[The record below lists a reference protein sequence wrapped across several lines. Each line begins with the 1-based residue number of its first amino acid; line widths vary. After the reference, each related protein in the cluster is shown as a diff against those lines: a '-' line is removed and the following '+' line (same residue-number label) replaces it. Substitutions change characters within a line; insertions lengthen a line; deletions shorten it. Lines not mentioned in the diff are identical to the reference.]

1 MAEERTYKITCNVC
15 GYSEKVSSAQL
26 TYEEGKTCP
35 RCYKGKMYWV
45 PAEEARGREV
55 RRTTMPEERKISLLW
70 LIPIGII
77 LGVGGG
83 LALALAV
90 AGAAPPTVYTCP
102 HCGAEFDTEEE
113 RLAHIEL
120 EHPELPP
127 PANLYGVVT
136 DAQTGYPIAGVKVTI
151 DGLVT
156 STDSSGRYAF
166 EGLTPGSYTIT
177 FEKEGYETEVR

>member
-1 MAEERTYKITCNVC
+1 
-15 GYSEKVSSAQL
+15 
-26 TYEEGKTCP
+26 
-35 RCYKGKMYWV
+35 
-45 PAEEARGREV
+45 
-55 RRTTMPEERKISLLW
+55 MPEERKISLLW
-70 LIPIGII
+70 LIPTGII

-102 HCGAEFDTEEE
+102 HCGAEFDTEEK

-136 DAQTGYPIAGVKVTI
+136 DAVTGDPISGV
-151 DGLVT
+151 LVVLDDMQVF
-156 STDSSGRYAF
+156 TDAQGNYTF
-166 EGLTPGSYTIT
+166 LDLDPGEYRLEFS
-177 FEKEGYETEVR
+177 KEGYQTLVY